1 MLPSYHIIY
10 SGDAVYFASRSLVV
24 AMAQIGPSSR
34 QCQGGGDMK
43 ILVSLTAALVA
54 SPAFAADIPLKAP
67 AEPAPMYSWAGSYLG
82 LNAGYGWSRFKVKDP
97 TEFDHTGVV
106 FHYDDFSFNGS
117 GWFFGLQNGY
127 NWQSGA
133 WVFGFE
139 SDLQLAR
146 INGDKNFHA
155 SIFGN
160 TTNNSRTFDT
170 DVSSDINW
178 FGTVRARLGYSVTP
192 AMLIYA
198 TGGFA
203 YGEVRSQLFFP
214 LATGGFTNFVAVDTH
229 TRFGYSAGGG
239 IEHKIA
245 PNVSLKAEYLYVN
258 LGNHSNSFLIANDV
272 YTWRERVDLHT
283 ARIGV
288 NVQYQGLID
297 TVFRR

>member
-1 MLPSYHIIY
+1 MP
-10 SGDAVYFASRSLVV
+10 R
-24 AMAQIGPSSR
+24 
-34 QCQGGGDMK
+34 GGDMK
-43 ILVSLTAALVA
+43 IILSLAAALVA
-54 SPAFAADIPLKAP
+54 SPALAADIPVKAP
-67 AEPAPMYSWAGSYLG
+67 IAPVYSWAGSYMG

-97 TEFDHTGVV
+97 TEFDHTGPI
-106 FHYDDFSFNGS
+106 FNYANFDFNG
-117 GWFFGLQNGY
+117 GGGFFGLQNGY

-133 WVFGFE
+133 WVFGYE

-146 INGDKNFHA
+146 INGDKTFRS
-155 SIFGN
+155 SIFFN
-160 TTNNSRTFDT
+160 LPSPTFDT
-170 DVSSDINW
+170 AVSSDINW

-192 AMLIYA
+192 ATLIYG
-198 TGGFA
+198 TGGLA

-214 LATGGFTNFVAVDTH
+214 FTNGAPSHFVAVDTH

-258 LGNHSNSFLIANDV
+258 LGNHSNSFLIDRDT

-288 NVQYQGLID
+288 NVQYQGLLD